1 MGRLE
6 GKVAFITGAARGQG
20 RSHAIRLAEEGADIV
35 ALDLCDQIGSVA
47 YPMSARDDL
56 DQTVKAVEALDRRIV
71 AEVADVRDQA
81 AVSAV
86 AQAGIAEFGHID
98 VVCANAGI
106 ASTGL
111 SWELDET
118 TWQDMLDVNL
128 TGVWHT
134 TKAVLPSMI
143 DAGKG
148 GSIVM
153 TSSLAG
159 VRGLP
164 NVGHYVAAKTAVV
177 GLMRSMANEVGAYNI
192 RVNAVLPG
200 NVRTPMHLNDVI
212 YGLFRPDLDD
222 PNYDDCIDINKSLT
236 SLDVDLM
243 EPRDISNAVLWLA
256 SDEARFVTG
265 VAISVD
271 GGWANK

>member
-1 MGRLE
+1 
-6 GKVAFITGAARGQG
+6 
-20 RSHAIRLAEEGADIV
+20 
-35 ALDLCDQIGSVA
+35 
-47 YPMSARDDL
+47 MSARDDL